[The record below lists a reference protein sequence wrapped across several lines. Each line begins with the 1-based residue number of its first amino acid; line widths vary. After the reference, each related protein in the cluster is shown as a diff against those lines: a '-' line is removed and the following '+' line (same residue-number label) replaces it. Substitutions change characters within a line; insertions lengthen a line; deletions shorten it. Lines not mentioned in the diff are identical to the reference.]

1 MLLAG
6 TLALVVLFIA
16 IGVPIAFAIGIAAWA
31 YMLMAGIPT
40 VIFAQQVA
48 NGPDSWILLA
58 MPLFILAGGLMN
70 ETGISA
76 RLIDFAKAIVGHL
89 RGGLAMVNVV
99 ASMLFG
105 GISGSA
111 VADTAALGS
120 VLIPAMAKEGYS
132 KEISAAITSSSA
144 SIGIIVPP
152 SIPMII
158 YGAIASVSVG
168 TLFMAGIVPGLL
180 IGLVQMVVLHGLARR
195 FGWGST
201 VSFSWRRLWQALHRA
216 VLGLFMPAI
225 IIGGILVGVFTPTEA
240 GAVAVVYGIV
250 IAKVFYRSLSFR
262 GLYRALVNAGI
273 LTAVVMIIVSTS
285 FTFGWVMAHEMVPQ
299 AVAGW
304 FGSLALAPTGFL
316 IVVSI
321 LLVLLGC
328 ILHGDPLLLITVPV
342 LLPAAKALGIDP
354 IHFGIVAVLCVAI
367 GQQTPPV
374 GSTLFVVSAIS
385 ERNIF
390 TIARANIPL
399 VMTIV
404 LVLAVVIFFPE
415 IVAWL
420 PRRLGMM

>member
-6 TLALVVLFIA
+6 TLVLVVVFIA

-31 YMLMAGIPT
+31 YMLMADVPT
-40 VIFAQQVA
+40 IIFAQQVA

-58 MPLFILAGGLMN
+58 MPLFVLAGGLMN
-70 ETGISA
+70 ETGIST
-76 RLIDFAKAIVGHL
+76 RLIDFAEAMVGHM

-105 GISGSA
+105 GISGSS

-120 VLIPAMAKEGYS
+120 VLIPGMVKEGYS

-168 TLFMAGIVPGLL
+168 TLFMAGIIPGILV
-180 IGLVQMVVLHGLARR
+180 GLAQMVVLHGLARR
-195 FGWGST
+195 NGWGGT
-201 VSFSWRRLWQALHRA
+201 VSFSPRRLWQTGHRA
-216 VLGLFMPAI
+216 VLGLFMPVI
-225 IIGGILVGVFTPTEA
+225 IIGGILGGVFTPTEA
-240 GAVAVVYGIV
+240 GAVAVVYGVV
-250 IAKVFYRSLSFR
+250 IAIVFYRSLSLR

-285 FTFGWVMAHEMVPQ
+285 FTLGWVMAHELVPQ
-299 AVAGW
+299 NVASW
-304 FGSLALAPTGFL
+304 FTSLSLTPTSFL
-316 IVVSI
+316 IVVSL
-321 LLVLLGC
+321 LLVVLGC

-354 IHFGIVAVLCVAI
+354 IHFGIVAVLCVAL

-385 ERNIF
+385 GRNIF
-390 TIARANIPL
+390 AIARANIPL
-399 VMTIV
+399 VLTIV
-404 LVLAVVIFFPE
+404 SVLAIVIVFPE
-415 IVAWL
+415 FATWL
-420 PRRLGMM
+420 PRTLGMM

>member
-16 IGVPIAFAIGIAAWA
+16 MGVPIAFAIGIAAWA
-31 YMLMAGIPT
+31 YMLMAGVPT
-40 VIFAQQVA
+40 VIFAQQVV

-76 RLIDFAKAIVGHL
+76 RLIDFAKAMVGHL

-120 VLIPAMAKEGYS
+120 VLIPAMVKEGYS
-132 KEISAAITSSSA
+132 KDISAAITSSSA

-168 TLFMAGIVPGLL
+168 TLFMAGIVPGIM

-195 FGWGST
+195 HGWGST
-201 VSFSWRRLWQALHRA
+201 ASFSWRGLWLALHRA

-225 IIGGILVGVFTPTEA
+225 IIGGILGGVFTPTEA
-240 GAVAVVYGIV
+240 GAVAIVYGV
-250 IAKVFYRSLSFR
+250 FIAMVFYRSLTFR
-262 GLYRALVNAGI
+262 GVYRALVNAGI
-273 LTAVVMIIVSTS
+273 LSAVVMIIVSTS
-285 FTFGWVMAHEMVPQ
+285 FTLGWVMAYEMVPQ

-304 FGSLALAPTGFL
+304 FSSLALSPTGFL
-316 IVVSI
+316 VVVSM
-321 LLVLLGC
+321 LLILLGC

-342 LLPAAKALGIDP
+342 LLPAAKTLGIDP
-354 IHFGIVAVLCVAI
+354 IHFGIVAVLCVAL

-385 ERNIF
+385 GRNIF

-404 LVLAVVIFFPE
+404 FVLAIAIFFPDV
-415 IVAWL
+415 ITWL
-420 PRRLGMM
+420 PRKLEMM

>member
-1 MLLAG
+1 MLLTG
-6 TLALVVLFIA
+6 TLVLVVVFIA

-31 YMLMAGIPT
+31 YMLMADVPT
-40 VIFAQQVA
+40 IIFAQQVA

-58 MPLFILAGGLMN
+58 MPLFVLAGGLMN
-70 ETGISA
+70 ETGIST
-76 RLIDFAKAIVGHL
+76 RLIDFAEAMVGHL

-105 GISGSA
+105 GISGSS

-120 VLIPAMAKEGYS
+120 VLIPGMVKEGYS

-168 TLFMAGIVPGLL
+168 TLFMAGIIPGILV
-180 IGLVQMVVLHGLARR
+180 GLTQMVVLHGLARR
-195 FGWGST
+195 YGWGGT
-201 VSFSWRRLWQALHRA
+201 VSFSPRRLWQKGHRA
-216 VLGLFMPAI
+216 VLGLFMPVI
-225 IIGGILVGVFTPTEA
+225 IIGGILGGVFTPTEA
-240 GAVAVVYGIV
+240 GAVAVVYGVV
-250 IAKVFYRSLSFR
+250 IAMVFYRSLSLR

-285 FTFGWVMAHEMVPQ
+285 FTFGWVMAHELVPQ
-299 AVAGW
+299 NVASW
-304 FGSLALAPTGFL
+304 FASLSLSPTHFL

-342 LLPAAKALGIDP
+342 LLPAAKTLGIDP
-354 IHFGIVAVLCVAI
+354 IHFGIVAVLCVAL

-385 ERNIF
+385 GRNIF
-390 TIARANIPL
+390 AIARANIPL
-399 VMTIV
+399 VLTIV
-404 LVLAVVIFFPE
+404 FVLTLVLFFPE
-415 IVAWL
+415 LVTWL

>member
-6 TLALVVLFIA
+6 TLALVVLLIA

-31 YMLMAGIPT
+31 YMLMADIPT
-40 VIFAQQVA
+40 IIMAQQVV

-58 MPLFILAGGLMN
+58 MPLFVLAGGLMN
-70 ETGISA
+70 ETGIST

-120 VLIPAMAKEGYS
+120 VLIPAMVKEGYS
-132 KEISAAITSSSA
+132 KDISAAITSSSA

-168 TLFMAGIVPGLL
+168 TLFMAGIVPGIL

-201 VSFSWRRLWQALHRA
+201 VSFSWGCLWQALRRA

-225 IIGGILVGVFTPTEA
+225 ILGGILGGVFTPTEA

-250 IAKVFYRSLSFR
+250 IAMVFYRSLSFR

-273 LTAVVMIIVSTS
+273 LTAIVMIIVSTS
-285 FTFGWVMAHEMVPQ
+285 FTLGWVMAYEMVPQ
-299 AVAGW
+299 TVAAW
-304 FGSLALAPTGFL
+304 FASLALAPTSFL

-321 LLVLLGC
+321 LLIVLGC

-342 LLPAAKALGIDP
+342 LLPAAKTLGIDP
-354 IHFGIVAVLCVAI
+354 IHFGIVAVLCVAL

-390 TIARANIPL
+390 TIARANIPFVL
-399 VMTIV
+399 TIAFV
-404 LVLAVVIFFPE
+404 LVVVIFFPE
-415 IVAWL
+415 VVAWL
-420 PRRLGMM
+420 PRRVGMM